1 MSSEKRA
8 KIGSLALLGM
18 TISAV
23 FGLKNIINNNAEI
36 GLAAAPAFFIATILY
51 FVPYTLVTAEFV
63 ALNKSSESGVYAWV
77 KTSMGGRWAF
87 MTAFC
92 YWFVNLFYFASI
104 LPNIIIYASY
114 VFFGMN
120 VEMSPLLTTLIEVVI
135 FAIGTWASTKGARW
149 IGNISSIGSAAAMGM
164 AAIFVLLSVGALMGG
179 VEFATA
185 PTAETMSPDTTSFAT
200 IWGFCGTLA
209 WIIQGVGGAESVG
222 VFLNDL
228 KGGVSAFVRTVVVAG
243 LVIGLLYA
251 GSSLLVNLFI
261 PMGEVSLSTG
271 IFDVYGAL
279 FAYYG
284 IPAEVSTRILGL
296 ILLAAQVGGLMMWTS
311 APIKVFFTEI
321 PAGIFG
327 GKIVE
332 MNERG
337 IPWRAAWVQFFI
349 VVPIVVIP
357 AMGASGLNDLLN
369 IVINMTAA
377 TALLPPGLIL
387 LAYAVLRVKYDN
399 VSRSFRMGSRGFG
412 IIISAFLLCVFGFVF
427 VAGTLPFGQ
436 ELWLTLVYNVGGVV
450 VFIGAALLWYQRY
463 INRLRRED
471 PEAAQEELS
480 PSVLE
485 MMQE

>member
-36 GLAAAPAFFIATILY
+36 GLAAAPAFFFATILY
-51 FVPYTLVTAEFV
+51 FVPFTMVTAEFV
-63 ALNKSSESGVYAWV
+63 ALNKDSESGVYAWV
-77 KTSMGGRWAF
+77 KTAMGGRWAF

-114 VFFGMN
+114 VFFGQN
-120 VEMSPLLTTLIEVVI
+120 VELSPFLTTAIEIAI
-135 FAIGTWASTKGARW
+135 FAIGTWASTKGAKW

-164 AAIFVLLSVGALMGG
+164 AAIFVLLSIGVLMGG

-185 PTAETMSPDTTSFAT
+185 PTLQTMAPDTSSFAT

-228 KGGVSAFVRTVVVAG
+228 KGGVKAFVRTVVLAG
-243 LVIGLLYA
+243 LIIGLLYA

-271 IFDVYGAL
+271 IFDVFGAL
-279 FAYYG
+279 FAHFG
-284 IPAEVSTRILGL
+284 IPMEVSTRIVGF
-296 ILLAAQVGGLMMWTS
+296 ILLVAQVGGLMMWTS

-321 PAGIFG
+321 PKGIFG

-332 MNERG
+332 LNEQG
-337 IPWRAAWVQFFI
+337 IPWRAAWVQFLI
-349 VVPIVVIP
+349 VLPIVIIP

-377 TALLPPGLIL
+377 TALLPPLLIL
-387 LAYAVLRVKYDN
+387 LAYFVLRTKYDN
-399 VSRSFRMGSRGFG
+399 AQRSFRMGNRTFG
-412 IIISAFLLCVFGFVF
+412 VAISVFLLCVFAFVF
-427 VAGTLPFGQ
+427 VAGTFPLGQ

-471 PEAAQEELS
+471 PAAAEEELR
-480 PSVLE
+480 PSVLDVLE
-485 MMQE
+485 

>member
-23 FGLKNIINNNAEI
+23 FGLKSIINNNAEI
-36 GLAAAPAFFIATILY
+36 GLAAAPAFFFATILY

-63 ALNKSSESGVYAWV
+63 ALNKDSESGVYAWV

-114 VFFGMN
+114 VFFGQN
-120 VEMSPLLTTLIEVVI
+120 VEMSPFLTTAIEIVI
-135 FAIGTWASTKGARW
+135 FAIGTWASTKGAKW

-185 PTAETMSPDTTSFAT
+185 PTAQTMAPDTTSFAT

-228 KGGVSAFVRTVVVAG
+228 KGGVKAFVRTVVVAG

-279 FAYYG
+279 FAHFG
-284 IPAEVSTRILGL
+284 IPMEVSTRILGL

-321 PAGIFG
+321 PKGVFG

-332 MNERG
+332 MNDQG
-337 IPWRAAWVQFFI
+337 IPWRAAWVQFLI
-349 VVPIVVIP
+349 VLPIVIIP

-377 TALLPPGLIL
+377 TALLPPLLIL
-387 LAYAVLRVKYDN
+387 LAYFVLRVKYDN
-399 VSRSFRMGSRGFG
+399 APRSFRMGHRTFG
-412 IIISAFLLCVFGFVF
+412 VAISVFLLCVFAFVF
-427 VAGTLPFGQ
+427 VAGTFPLGQ

-463 INRLRRED
+463 INRLRATD
-471 PEAAQEELS
+471 PEAAEEELR
-480 PSVLE
+480 PSVLDLLE
-485 MMQE
+485 